1 MPHDEDNRGK
11 MDSVSLD
18 LTYAVGDGFFKSV
31 KLGGRWSKRT
41 EHDLNNGFAWAA
53 LGQVWN
59 GDPIVP
65 FSASRASDYQLF
77 TFQNF
82 FHGGI
87 NIPSVSICLLM
98 ILRAQSA

>member
-18 LTYAVGDGFFKSV
+18 LTYKVGDGFFKSV
-31 KLGGRWSKRT
+31 KLGGRWSNRT

-65 FSASRASDYQLF
+65 FSASRAGDYQLF

-87 NIPSVSICLLM
+87 NIPSSLYLPSYDFA
-98 ILRAQSA
+98 AQSA